1 MYQLLDGL
9 RVIEGSAFVA
19 APSGG
24 MTLAQL
30 GAEVIR
36 FDAIGGGIDYKRWPL
51 SGGGDSIY
59 WASLNKAKKSIAV
72 DMRSPEGRELLTAM
86 ITLPGPEGGIFLSNF
101 PARGWMSYD
110 ALREARDDLIMV
122 NLTGNADGSTALD
135 YTVNCAVG
143 YPDATGPVG
152 SDEPINHVLP
162 AWDLLAGQQAA
173 LGVLAAERHRTR
185 TGQGQLVSLSLADI
199 ALMAVSN
206 LGHVAEAQIN
216 NDERPRYG
224 NDLYGAYG
232 HDFAT
237 NDGRRVMVAG
247 ITSRQWSSLLEATG
261 TEEAVAALATRGSFD
276 FAIEGDRFAARDE
289 LTAIFAPWFSG
300 RSLSSVAQE
309 LDDKGVC
316 WGPYQSFSQL
326 VAEDHRCSTQNPMFE
341 TVDHPQLGPFLMN
354 GTALNFSEL
363 ERIPVG
369 RAPVLGEHT
378 DEILSSVLGLG
389 DGEIARLHDA
399 GVVAGPDSGS

>member
-36 FDAIGGGIDYKRWPL
+36 FDTIGGGIDYKRWPL
-51 SGGGDSIY
+51 SESGDSIY
-59 WASLNKAKKSIAV
+59 WASLNKGKKSVAI
-72 DMRSPEGRELLTAM
+72 DLRSEEGRELLTAM
-86 ITLPGPEGGIFLSNF
+86 IAKPGPEGGIFLSNF

-110 ALREARDDLIMV
+110 NLRSHRDDLIMV

-152 SDEPINHVLP
+152 STDPINHVLP
-162 AWDLLAGQQAA
+162 AWDLIAGQQAA

-185 TGQGQLVSLSLADI
+185 TGDGQLVALSLADI

-216 NDERPRYG
+216 NEERPRYG

-237 NDGRRVMVAG
+237 NDGRRVMVVG
-247 ITSRQWSSLLEATG
+247 ITSRQWSSLLACTESEA
-261 TEEAVAALATRGSFD
+261 AVAQLAADNNLD
-276 FAIEGDRFAARDE
+276 FAIEGDRFAARDRI
-289 LTAIFAPWFSG
+289 TALLEPWFA
-300 RSLSSVAQE
+300 RHSLADASAK
-309 LDDKGVC
+309 LDHHDVC
-316 WGPYQSFSQL
+316 WGPYQTFQQL
-326 VAEDHRCSTQNPMFE
+326 VNEDERCSSANPMFQSVE
-341 TVDHPQLGPFLMN
+341 HPQLGEFLMN
-354 GTALNFSEL
+354 GSTLNFSAL
-363 ERIPVG
+363 DRVPVG

-378 DEILSSVLGLG
+378 DQVLTELLGLSDAEIG
-389 DGEIARLHDA
+389 DLHDR
-399 GVVAGPDSGS
+399 GVVAGK

>member
-36 FDAIGGGIDYKRWPL
+36 FDTIGGGIDYKRWPL
-51 SGGGDSIY
+51 SASGDSIY
-59 WASLNKAKKSIAV
+59 WASLNKGKKSVAV
-72 DMRSPEGRELLTAM
+72 DLRSDEGRELLTAM
-86 ITLPGPEGGIFLSNF
+86 IGTSGPEGGIFLSNF
-101 PARGWMSYD
+101 PAKGWMSYD
-110 ALREARDDLIMV
+110 SLRQQRDDLIMV

-152 SDEPINHVLP
+152 STDPINHVLP
-162 AWDLLAGQQAA
+162 AWDLIAGQQAA

-185 TGQGQLVSLSLADI
+185 TGSGQLVSLSLADI

-216 NDERPRYG
+216 NEERPRYG

-237 NDGRRVMVAG
+237 SDGRRVMVVG
-247 ITSRQWSSLLEATG
+247 ITSRQWSSLLTCTDSEA
-261 TEEAVAALATRGSFD
+261 AVAQLATDHNLD
-276 FAIEGDRFAARDE
+276 FAIEGDRFAVRDE
-289 LTAIFAPWFSG
+289 ISAILEPWFSTN
-300 RSLSSVAQE
+300 SLSEASAK
-309 LDDKGVC
+309 LDEHGVC
-316 WGPYQSFSQL
+316 WGPYQTFQQL
-326 VAEDHRCSTQNPMFE
+326 VAEDDRCSPSNSMFE
-341 TVDHPQLGPFLMN
+341 TVEHPQLGEFLMN
-354 GTALNFSEL
+354 GSTLNFSAL
-363 ERIPVG
+363 DRVPVG

-378 DEILSSVLGLG
+378 DQVLSELLGLTEA
-389 DGEIARLHDA
+389 EIGGLHDR
-399 GVVAGPDSGS
+399 GVVAGANHQA